1 MYSPHFSHSFNRKRK
16 KRKRIEGN
24 MGICSSCESTSV
36 ATAKLI
42 LDDGRLQ
49 EFPYPVKV
57 SCVLQKNPACFICN
71 SDEMD
76 FDDVV
81 SAVSD
86 DEELQ
91 PGQLYFALP
100 LSQLKHRLQAEE
112 MAALAVKASSALTK
126 SGGNCGEK
134 CGCRRNIL
142 VFPGEYG
149 PNQSRKV
156 VDGGN
161 VGGTGSGRR
170 RSGGAGR
177 RGKITARLSSI
188 PE

>member
-1 MYSPHFSHSFNRKRK
+1 
-16 KRKRIEGN
+16 
-24 MGICSSCESTSV
+24 MGICSSCDSTSV

-57 SCVLQKNPACFICN
+57 SYVLQKNPACFICN
-71 SDEMD
+71 SDEME
-76 FDDVV
+76 FGDVV
-81 SAVSD
+81 SAVSN

-100 LSQLKHRLQAEE
+100 LSQLKHRLQAED

-126 SGGNCGEK
+126 SSGGNCGEK

-142 VFPGEYG
+142 VFPAESDLK
-149 PNQSRKV
+149 QSRRAAAAGR
-156 VDGGN
+156 GGDA
-161 VGGTGSGRR
+161 GGGIAGSRR
-170 RSGGAGR
+170 RSSGGGAAAR
-177 RGKITARLSSI
+177 RGKIAARLTAI

>member
-1 MYSPHFSHSFNRKRK
+1 
-16 KRKRIEGN
+16 
-24 MGICSSCESTSV
+24 MGICSSCDSTNV

-42 LDDGRLQ
+42 LDDGTLQ

-57 SCVLQKNPACFICN
+57 SYVLQKNPSRFICN

-81 SAVSD
+81 SPVSD

-91 PGQLYFALP
+91 LGQLYFALP
-100 LSQLKHRLQAEE
+100 LSRLKHRLQAED

-126 SGGNCGEK
+126 SGAENFQS
-134 CGCRRNIL
+134 IL
-142 VFPGEYG
+142 VFSDE
-149 PNQSRKV
+149 NVTKTRKAAAA
-156 VDGGN
+156 DGGN
-161 VGGTGSGRR
+161 VGGSGRR
-170 RSGGAGR
+170 RRRSASDGGQ
-177 RGKITARLSSI
+177 RGKFTARLIAI

>member
-1 MYSPHFSHSFNRKRK
+1 
-16 KRKRIEGN
+16 

-49 EFPYPVKV
+49 EYPYPVKV
-57 SCVLQKNPACFICN
+57 SYVLQKNPAYFICN

-76 FDDVV
+76 FGDVV

-91 PGQLYFALP
+91 PGQIYFALP
-100 LSQLKHRLQAEE
+100 LNQLRHRFQAEE

-126 SGGNCGEK
+126 SGGEK

-142 VFPGEYG
+142 VFPADNSVG
-149 PNQSRKV
+149 QSRKAAAGYNAGV
-156 VDGGN
+156 A
-161 VGGTGSGRR
+161 GSGRR
-170 RSGGAGR
+170 RSGGGR
-177 RGKITARLSSI
+177 RGKTKARLSSI